1 MGVRRGDTPVSTREV
16 VNRAL
21 DLAAP
26 ALILVHNQVNQKNAY
41 NFEALDAT
49 RSGK

>member
-1 MGVRRGDTPVSTREV
+1 V

-26 ALILVHNQVNQKNAY
+26 ALILVHNHVNQKDAIQLRD
-41 NFEALDAT
+41 LDT
-49 RSGK
+49 RFSTR